1 MIRYLLL
8 SSFLILGSGAMA
20 QDSLRVMVYNLL
32 MYGNNFGGCTSSNN
46 SVSDKDG
53 YLKKIVHYAK
63 PDIFGVNEMG
73 SNVVYAERI
82 LDNVMNIDTID
93 YYERVTYTNE
103 AGSSIVNM
111 LYYDSRKLG
120 IKREIVSENDLRDI
134 NIYSFYYKDAR
145 LATTNDTIFLTVVL
159 SHLKAGSSSSDKA
172 EREQMVQSAIGRL
185 KGNDIIGNVL
195 FMGDLNIQQSSE
207 AAYQRL
213 VNEPNPN
220 FRFHDPINRS
230 GNWNNNSAFADLHT
244 QSTHS
249 SSGCHSGG
257 GMDDRFDQILST
269 TFALTDSMGMGYV
282 DGSYTTLGQDGNRFN
297 SSLIS
302 PTNNSAPDSVI
313 QALYDMSDHLPVYLD
328 LAVEGNWINGLQ
340 SGLGSSCGLEIQK
353 GMIKN
358 HQGISAS
365 LELIDLRGKVLL
377 KETFDR
383 PEYSVGDILKG
394 FESGIYVVRVADLGS
409 GCGKTVKILK
419 R

>member
-32 MYGNNFGGCTSSNN
+32 MYGNNFGGCNSSNN

-120 IKREIVSENDLRDI
+120 IKREIIAENDIRDI
-134 NIYSFYYKDAR
+134 NIYNFFYKDAM

-159 SHLKAGSSSSDKA
+159 SHLKAGSSSSDKLD
-172 EREQMVQSAIGRL
+172 REEMVQGAMGRL
-185 KGNDIIGNVL
+185 KSNSLAGNIL
-195 FMGDLNIQQSSE
+195 FMGDFNIQSSSE
-207 AAYQRL
+207 AAYQKM
-213 VNEPNPN
+213 VAENNPVY
-220 FRFHDPINRS
+220 RFYDPVDRP
-230 GNWNNNSAFADLHT
+230 GNWNNNSSFADLHT

-249 SSGCHSGG
+249 SGGCHSGG
-257 GMDDRFDQILST
+257 GMDDRYDQILATS
-269 TFALTDSMGMGYV
+269 FLLSDSLGLGYV
-282 DGSYTTLGQDGNRFN
+282 DGSYIALGQDGNRFN

-302 PTNNSAPDSVI
+302 PTNNSAPDSII

-340 SGLGSSCGLEIQK
+340 SVPGSGCGLEIQK

-358 HQGISAS
+358 THGISAS

-377 KETFDR
+377 AETFDR
-383 PEYSVGDILKG
+383 MEYSIGDILKG
-394 FESGIYVVRVADLGS
+394 FESGIYVVRVADLSS